1 MKETGTNLTNLFPF
15 ALFQYVLGIKIKNM
29 CPFAELLVN
38 DTVAELG
45 ELAAVPTAC
54 GTYEVTCDA
63 LELVDV
69 LATAVRTLCK
79 SLLCVLI
86 SAVHAAVAV
95 VVH

>member
-1 MKETGTNLTNLFPF
+1 MKTGTVLKYLFPF
-15 ALFQYVLGIKIKNM
+15 SVFQYVLGTKVRIL

-45 ELAAVPTAC
+45 ELAAVPAAC

>member
-1 MKETGTNLTNLFPF
+1 MKTGTVLKYLFPF
-15 ALFQYVLGIKIKNM
+15 SVFQYVLGIKIKNM

-45 ELAAVPTAC
+45 ELAAVPAAC

-69 LATAVRTLCK
+69 LTAAVWTFGE

>member
-1 MKETGTNLTNLFPF
+1 MKTGTGLKYLFPF
-15 ALFQYVLGIKIKNM
+15 SLFQYVLGIKIKNM
-29 CPFAELLVN
+29 CPFAELFVY
-38 DTVAELG
+38 DAVAELG

-69 LATAVRTLCK
+69 LSSAVRALLKTLFCI
-79 SLLCVLI
+79 LE

>member
-1 MKETGTNLTNLFPF
+1 M
-15 ALFQYVLGIKIKNM
+15 
-29 CPFAELLVN
+29 N
-38 DTVAELG
+38 DAVAEFG
-45 ELAAVPTAC
+45 ELSSVPSAC

-69 LATAVRTLCK
+69 AAAAVRAFGEVFLR
-79 SLLCVLI
+79 VLE